1 MMTHH
6 WVEQLPEVE
15 LIQNNELKEKV
26 KKVYESAMKE
36 GGWTDLTTIP
46 FTLLVDTDMNYVD
59 HVRSV
64 TKMAIELGKEMKGLG
79 FDVDMDILVAGGL
92 LHDVGKLL
100 EYTIEDGKVVKSE
113 HGKHL
118 RHPISGAILADRF
131 DLDSRIINIIAGHS
145 KEGDHGW
152 RCNEAIIV
160 HHADFV
166 FFDIVKATQ

>member
-1 MMTHH
+1 MTHH
-6 WVEQLPEVE
+6 WVEQLPEVD
-15 LIQNNELKEKV
+15 LIQDDELKEKV
-26 KKVYESAMKE
+26 KKVYESVMKE
-36 GGWTDLTTIP
+36 GGWTDLKAVP
-46 FTLLVDTDMNYVD
+46 FTLLVDTDMSYVD

-64 TKMAIELGKEMKGLG
+64 TRMAIELGKEMKDLG

-100 EYTIEDGKVVKSE
+100 EYTTKDGKVVKSE
-113 HGKHL
+113 YGKHL

-131 DLDSRIINIIAGHS
+131 DLDDKIINIIAGHS

-166 FFDIVKATQ
+166 FFDIVKATR

>member
-1 MMTHH
+1 MTHH
-6 WVEQLPEVE
+6 WIEQFPEMD
-15 LIQNNELKEKV
+15 LIQDEGMKEKV
-26 KKVYESAMKE
+26 MKVYDHVVEE
-36 GGWTDLTTIP
+36 GGWTDLKAVP
-46 FTLLVDTDMNYVD
+46 FSLLVETEMSYVD
-59 HVRSV
+59 HVRAV

-79 FDVDMDILVAGGL
+79 FDIDMDILVAGGL

-100 EYTIEDGKVVKSE
+100 EYTTKGGKVVKSE
-113 HGKHL
+113 YGKHL
-118 RHPISGAILADRF
+118 RHPISGAILAHKF
-131 DLDSRIINIIAGHS
+131 GLDDKVINIIAGHS